1 MKKVK
6 LGILPYIIILCCL
19 AFVIVK
25 VRDTRLVDS
34 SIQYT
39 PSNNLQLIGKDEWNT
54 LQQTTEKIKNEK
66 SLLIYDD
73 TNENGVTTF
82 QNVQYVLNS
91 MGVDVVPVKISEQS
105 QYKDISD
112 YDTMVICLENL
123 ENLAY
128 SSSELENW
136 VSSGKGIYFTLPLQ
150 NDEYL
155 KPYADLLGI
164 EDPNDISTIE
174 YKNMTFADD
183 FLIGAKGKEFYED
196 TINGSG
202 LKVNLKDDVTIHAT
216 EAEDS
221 GNPILW
227 NLQYGDGFVS
237 VCNAYL
243 LGDKVTRGLIAA
255 GYAELHN
262 CYAYPVIN
270 SSMYC
275 IDDMPSPIPT
285 GYNEIINKQYHCNM
299 EDFYFNIWWPRMKS
313 LTEKYGIKY
322 SGFIIQTYEDNTEPP
337 YDNKTYMETSKY
349 YANSLLDSGGELG
362 IHGYNHQSLVF
373 EGFDYRDDKV
383 HYKPW
388 KNFNDIAEATRAVI
402 AFAKEIA
409 PNANITTYVAPSN
422 IISQYVWKEM
432 EKNIPEIK
440 VYAGVYIGNEAE
452 MVQEFEA
459 KEDGIVYVPRTDSG
473 MDLDLDVQSEF
484 LMYNELSFHYVHSN
498 FLHPDDVIDV
508 DRGAN
513 EGFETL
519 FGKFENMVKT
529 LNASGIRNTTV
540 SEGGAAV
547 QRYCLTS
554 CKQNFDD
561 GTLKLEVNGIK
572 DEVYYFVRLNNGEKI
587 KNIEGAEYKK
597 INDNYYLLKINQ
609 KDVVIEM
616 E

>member
-1 MKKVK
+1 
-6 LGILPYIIILCCL
+6 
-19 AFVIVK
+19 
-25 VRDTRLVDS
+25 
-34 SIQYT
+34 
-39 PSNNLQLIGKDEWNT
+39 
-54 LQQTTEKIKNEK
+54 
-66 SLLIYDD
+66 
-73 TNENGVTTF
+73 
-82 QNVQYVLNS
+82 
-91 MGVDVVPVKISEQS
+91 
-105 QYKDISD
+105 
-112 YDTMVICLENL
+112 
-123 ENLAY
+123 
-128 SSSELENW
+128 
-136 VSSGKGIYFTLPLQ
+136 
-150 NDEYL
+150 
-155 KPYADLLGI
+155 
-164 EDPNDISTIE
+164 
-174 YKNMTFADD
+174 
-183 FLIGAKGKEFYED
+183 
-196 TINGSG
+196 
-202 LKVNLKDDVTIHAT
+202 
-216 EAEDS
+216 
-221 GNPILW
+221 
-227 NLQYGDGFVS
+227 
-237 VCNAYL
+237 
-243 LGDKVTRGLIAA
+243 
-255 GYAELHN
+255 
-262 CYAYPVIN
+262 
-270 SSMYC
+270 
-275 IDDMPSPIPT
+275 
-285 GYNEIINKQYHCNM
+285 
-299 EDFYFNIWWPRMKS
+299 MKS